1 MNTTQEHNGDYEMM
15 ARILSGDMA
24 AEEKAAALEAIHADP
39 GKLSLFNELSKYWD
53 MMETKNRQTGVDTDK
68 AWENL
73 SSRLAAD
80 GLLTETRY
88 TEKRKAFVP
97 VWMRWAASLLLLA
110 VAGTLL
116 YTGLRTGADQN
127 LLSINS
133 SADKQTLVQF
143 LQDGSVVYLA
153 ENTQLAYPTKF
164 TARQRK
170 VSLEGEA
177 FFDVT
182 RDASQPFIIETEPAI
197 VEVLG
202 TSFNV
207 RSTGEYDFE
216 LYVEEGKVRV
226 STRKKPSERMDV
238 EAGETLFFTDN
249 RFIKVRAGDNSASE
263 WKTNRMHFKDETLEN
278 ILMVINRNFG
288 SRLEVVPEASQRRLT
303 VTFYQSTLPTII
315 ELISLSMNLQTEEKE
330 GSVIEFKPGA

>member
-1 MNTTQEHNGDYEMM
+1 
-15 ARILSGDMA
+15 
-24 AEEKAAALEAIHADP
+24 
-39 GKLSLFNELSKYWD
+39 
-53 MMETKNRQTGVDTDK
+53 
-68 AWENL
+68 
-73 SSRLAAD
+73 
-80 GLLTETRY
+80 
-88 TEKRKAFVP
+88 
-97 VWMRWAASLLLLA
+97 
-110 VAGTLL
+110 
-116 YTGLRTGADQN
+116 
-127 LLSINS
+127 
-133 SADKQTLVQF
+133 
-143 LQDGSVVYLA
+143 
-153 ENTQLAYPTKF
+153 
-164 TARQRK
+164 ARQRK

-207 RSTGEYDFE
+207 RSTGENDFE

-238 EAGETLFFTDN
+238 EAGETLSFSEN
-249 RFIKVRAGDNSASE
+249 RFIKFRAGDNSASE